1 MVLSLLCIVK
11 QHQSKSL
18 FKNYLFLLIYTSIW
32 VASIY
37 VHSVFACYLRS
48 LDDMSYLLE
57 LKIKPVGN
65 CQAISGNQTGPSQ
78 MQPVCL
84 TTESS
89 LQSPI
94 RSISHDYSYIH
105 SFMNTILVQKLLCIL
120 SVCNVTTWYIVGVL

>member
-94 RSISHDYSYIH
+94 RSLEN
-105 SFMNTILVQKLLCIL
+105 MLVCLFFACLFVVCIL
-120 SVCNVTTWYIVGVL
+120 INTHRCVYM